1 MDHDSEKNQ
10 ERLDVLLALKSL
22 LEFAK
27 LNADDIA
34 AQGLA
39 DAIEDAKSEASRS
52 IEDLQ
57 R

>member
-1 MDHDSEKNQ
+1 MDHDTEQ
-10 ERLDVLLALKSL
+10 DQARLDVLLALKSL

-27 LNADDIA
+27 LSADDIA

-39 DAIEDAKSEASRS
+39 EAIDDARSVASQS

-57 R
+57 G